1 MATAKTLHA
10 LDPPEA
16 AYIAGL
22 IDGEG
27 TITLTREHRGE
38 NRRLVVS
45 ISSTERV
52 LLEFVAIRC
61 GCGKITNKR
70 TSSDR
75 HAPSFAYRITNRQAL
90 DLLREIYPFLVS
102 YKRLRAELALA
113 DYARLT
119 PRNGKYSAGQKR
131 TRDIFERKLLSI
143 RKAG

>member
-1 MATAKTLHA
+1 MAIAKTLHA
-10 LDPPEA
+10 LYPRDA

-27 TITLTREHRGE
+27 TITLTRERRGE

-52 LLEFVAIRC
+52 LLDFVAARC

-75 HAPSFAYRITNRQAL
+75 HAPGFAYRITNRQAL
-90 DLLREIYPFLVS
+90 DLLRLIKPYLLS
-102 YKRLRAELALA
+102 YKRRRAELALA

-119 PRNGKYSAGQKR
+119 PRNGKYSAGQRR
-131 TRDIFERKLLSI
+131 TRDIFERKLLAI